1 MFQNIDD
8 NHWIVKSTSG
18 LVTDGYTVSR
28 KSVTCS
34 ECIASQDRCK
44 YPECRILC
52 RHMYTCDDRCYDYGN
67 GHICKHIH
75 RVHSLQYHQQQGSD
89 EAQDQDFQPVPVY
102 YPPTEEPT
110 EDTTTSHGKHLIY
123 NDIDQLCINT
133 FKTIIYIY
141 KLLIHL

>member
-1 MFQNIDD
+1 MAILLAENLLPALSVSLVKIGANIPS
-8 NHWIVKSTSG
+8 VEFC
-18 LVTDGYTVSR
+18 V
-28 KSVTCS
+28 VTC
-34 ECIASQDRCK
+34 
-44 YPECRILC
+44 ILV
-52 RHMYTCDDRCYDYGN
+52 MTGAMTMEMGIYANISTVYTLYNTINSKD
-67 GHICKHIH
+67 
-75 RVHSLQYHQQQGSD
+75 LSD
-89 EAQDQDFQPVPVY
+89 EAQDQDYDFQPVPVY